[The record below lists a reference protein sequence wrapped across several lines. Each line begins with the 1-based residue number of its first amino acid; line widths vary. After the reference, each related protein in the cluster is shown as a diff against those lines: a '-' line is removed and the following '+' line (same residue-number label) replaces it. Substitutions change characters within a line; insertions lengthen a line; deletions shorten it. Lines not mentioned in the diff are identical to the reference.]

1 MSDLLQQR
9 LNPNT
14 VYMDTSRD
22 PLPRNEVNKDGNYVH
37 PKNSSYK
44 GKIITPSAAGT
55 QKEIAAKRNVEW
67 MKSVRPE
74 HSIPNPLYRA
84 ARLIKNTNTAG
95 KKKTAKTAGKKQN
108 IVVHLKDLIGI
119 SSIPSV
125 IDPSRNK
132 IKRFHP
138 LSGSKEEQRQLAIS
152 QQVKRNPSGPELY
165 ALLDRLPGPIVQKI
179 GGLMVEHANP
189 VDRAD
194 YNILRQV
201 GEHIDLKG
209 EPNSP
214 PPVDPHK
221 PMSVD
226 DLSSIDTDSI
236 MGGASQRKLSRTR
249 LHKQRK
255 SRKQR
260 KQRKQRKSKKQ
271 RRSRKQRKS
280 KKQRKQTRK
289 STYLD
294 TV

>member
-1 MSDLLQQR
+1 
-9 LNPNT
+9 
-14 VYMDTSRD
+14 MDTSRD

-95 KKKTAKTAGKKQN
+95 KKKTAKTAGTAGKKKTAKTAGKKQN
-108 IVVHLKDLIGI
+108 IVVHLKDLKGI
-119 SSIPSV
+119 SSIPYV
-125 IDPSRNK
+125 IDPNHNK
-132 IKRFHP
+132 IKQFHP

-179 GGLMVEHANP
+179 GGLLVEHANP

-260 KQRKQRKSKKQ
+260 KQRKSRKSKKQ

-289 STYLD
+289 STYLNL
-294 TV
+294 V